1 MARLQFALSLVA
13 LSASVG
19 CSKSEG
25 GPDSEGVLPDDSG
38 ITARLDAGPS
48 IDTGP
53 VDAGPF
59 SSDKSDSGTRDTGR
73 DAGGTTAALTKL
85 PCDIERIVSAK
96 CGTCHGADPSAP
108 ISLTTA
114 TDFQTTVPDRG
125 AIYTIAKQK
134 INAADPRGRM
144 PPISNEALTADEL
157 AVLTAWLDKGA
168 PGSDE
173 ACTKPGPKGP
183 VAGPDAG
190 PVAGPD
196 AGSQP
201 DDDSNLTCY
210 RFLAHNGDG
219 KTPLKLGIALD
230 TYYAYVFAA
239 PWKETQYAVV
249 ARSVTDNKKV
259 LHHWLLYQDNVPGIP
274 TGAVP
279 QIGAHPT
286 GQLLAVWA
294 PGGTPLDL
302 RGVAK
307 DEGGVAIEL
316 PADTTYT
323 VEFHYNS
330 SDINAVD
337 QSGVEVCTANQK
349 PKNIAAYS
357 WLGYDNVGVPSMHWQ
372 GTCRP
377 LSLEPIHLIS
387 FMPHMHYQGLHV
399 TGTIN
404 RGFGGRE
411 VVHDD
416 DFDFNYQKSYPVN
429 YVMNPGDSLTV
440 DCSYAIPSVFG
451 QPTNLEMCYLFTLA
465 YPKGALASLDAWG
478 TIAHG
483 SSSCLGQ

>member
-1 MARLQFALSLVA
+1 MLRLQLPLGLVA
-13 LSASVG
+13 LCAWVG

-25 GPDSEGVLPDDSG
+25 GQDSEGLPTDDSG
-38 ITARLDAGPS
+38 MVASLDAGQS
-48 IDTGP
+48 I
-53 VDAGPF
+53 DAGPF
-59 SSDKSDSGTRDTGR
+59 NAGPVSSDKWDSGTRDGGR
-73 DAGGTTAALTKL
+73 DGGGTTAALTKL

-108 ISLTTA
+108 MSLTTA
-114 TDFQTTVPDRG
+114 TDFQRAVADRG
-125 AIYTIAKQK
+125 ALYTIAKQK
-134 INAADPRGRM
+134 ITATDPRERM
-144 PPISNEALTADEL
+144 PPVSNEALTADEL
-157 AVLTAWLDKGA
+157 MVLTAWLDKGA

-173 ACTKPGPKGP
+173 TCTEPGPKGP
-183 VAGPDAG
+183 VGG
-190 PVAGPD
+190 Y
-196 AGSQP
+196 QP

-219 KTPLKLGIALD
+219 KTPLNLGIALD
-230 TYYAYVFAA
+230 AYYAYVFAA
-239 PWKETQYAVV
+239 PWKETQYGVV
-249 ARSVTDNKKV
+249 VRSVTDNKKA
-259 LHHWLLYQDNVPGIP
+259 LHHWLLFQDNLPGIP

-316 PADTTYT
+316 PADATYT

-330 SDINAVD
+330 DDINAVD
-337 QSGVEVCTANQK
+337 HSGVEVCVAKEK

-357 WLGYDNVGVPSMHWQ
+357 WLGYDNVAIPSMHWQ

-387 FMPHMHYQGLHV
+387 FMPHMHYQGLHM

-404 RGFGGRE
+404 RSGGSRE

-416 DFDFNYQKSYPVN
+416 NFDFNYQKSYPVN
-429 YVMNPGDSLTV
+429 HVMNPGDSLTV
-440 DCSYAIPSVFG
+440 DCRYAIPSVFG

-465 YPKGALASLDAWG
+465 YPKGALASLDVWG
-478 TIAHG
+478 TVAHG